1 MTSLIVVAVVVAVVD
16 VDAVAAAVAV
26 AYVSGPVWVVDSEKL
41 MLGR

>member
-16 VDAVAAAVAV
+16 VDAVAAAVA
-26 AYVSGPVWVVDSEKL
+26 YVSEPVWVVESEKL